1 MQKQATKRIHVTIIA
16 SILLCAAL
24 GIIPVFADSEQVYT
38 DSGSFGSSGYA
49 VDEAVTINAKIKW
62 KDLTANR
69 TVSVQLWNATDL
81 IETLES
87 YIVPYNI
94 SGTLTPDGSVTK
106 TYTPSTELTEEVGT
120 YTYYIK
126 LFSSGLQVDS
136 DPITLVVADSQ
147 LTMSVTWQDQNN
159 DRTVE
164 SNELVTFTCYINWA
178 FVENT
183 EAHSLYVNYGD
194 GDKLL
199 SSISVT
205 AGSGSQTVTDNHGF
219 TGNGAKSAV
228 FTLKDATGSVV
239 KTTTVAINVGS
250 PAATTTQTPA
260 ATQST
265 SIIGL
270 VTANWATLA
279 IVAAAVIGGY
289 VLLGNGDGKKKR

>member
-1 MQKQATKRIHVTIIA
+1 MRQETKRIQVTVIVGLMLFA
-16 SILLCAAL
+16 SLL
-24 GIIPVFADSEQVYT
+24 IPIQAVSEQVYT
-38 DSGSFGSSGYA
+38 DTASFGASGYA
-49 VDEAVTINAKIKW
+49 VDETATINAKIKW
-62 KDLTANR
+62 EDLTANR

-81 IETLES
+81 VETLET
-87 YIVPYNI
+87 YTVPYNV

-106 TYTPSTELTEEVGT
+106 TYTPSASLTEEVGT

-159 DRTVE
+159 DRVVE
-164 SNELVTFTCYINWA
+164 PNELVTFTAYINWA

-194 GDKLL
+194 GDQLL

-205 AGSGSQTVTDNHGF
+205 AGSGSQTVTDSHGF
-219 TGNGAKSAV
+219 NSAGTKSAV

-239 KTTTVAINVGS
+239 KSSTVAITVGTAAPS
-250 PAATTTQTPA
+250 APAAPTQT
-260 ATQST
+260 T
-265 SIIGL
+265 SIVGMM
-270 VTANWATLA
+270 TANWMYLA
-279 IVAAAVIGGY
+279 IAASAVIVGY
-289 VLLGNGDGKKKR
+289 LYLGDKPKRR